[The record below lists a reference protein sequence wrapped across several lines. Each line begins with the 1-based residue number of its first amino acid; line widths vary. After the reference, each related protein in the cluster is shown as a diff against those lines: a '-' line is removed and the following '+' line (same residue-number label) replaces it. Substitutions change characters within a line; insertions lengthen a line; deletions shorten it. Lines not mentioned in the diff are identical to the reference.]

1 MTPHHTILA
10 LPSGKQGQVPE
21 GTNLR
26 TALRA
31 LGVDIESVCAENA
44 TCGKCKVIVETGA
57 IAGQA
62 IDSDIGHTSPPNQ
75 EEIMYFAERADML
88 ASRGW
93 KPDQVRLA
101 CQAKVLGDLVVTVPD
116 ESLAHRQIVRKSAR
130 ERSIEI
136 QPAVRKY
143 LVELNEPT
151 LANPKADWERLASGI
166 ATSIELVRYG
176 EANLPRPGDLGI
188 DYECLKTLPDT
199 LRESNWRVTVTV
211 WNDREVIRVE
221 PGYTDQLYGAAV
233 DIGTTTVAL
242 YLCDLTTGEIVASES
257 DVNPQIP
264 YGEDVMSRIQTSR
277 ENPDGL
283 KMLHKAIIRL
293 LNQLLNRASKIAGIR
308 LEDIVDLSVVGNTTM
323 MHLFLNVPPRYLG
336 VAPFSP
342 AIYRSLDIKARE
354 IDLAIN
360 KSANVF
366 VLPAIAAFVGAD
378 TTGALLAEE
387 PYTQNEVWLIID
399 IGTNAELVLGNR
411 HRLVCASTPT
421 GPAFEGA
428 HIEFGMRAAP
438 GAIEHLEIDAATLKP
453 RWKIIGE
460 EKWGA
465 GKPKGLCGSA
475 VVDAAAELLRAG
487 ALDAGG
493 RMKAGLLAP
502 DRLRRSDRGNEYVI
516 AFADESAIGAD
527 ISITQKDIRQIQLA
541 KGALY
546 VAAESLIREFGS
558 GLPDKILLAGAFG
571 SYLDKTNA
579 ISIGMIPGIPAERVF
594 VVGNS
599 AGDGARIALLSTAKR
614 VEASQVA
621 ARVTRY
627 ELPADPEFQ
636 WAFLR
641 AVSFPKT
648 EEKDGDSK

>member
-1 MTPHHTILA
+1 MTPQHTILA

-21 GTNLR
+21 GTKLR
-26 TALRA
+26 AALRG

-44 TCGKCKVIVETGA
+44 TCGKCKVVIERGRLAGHA
-57 IAGQA
+57 IESSLSHVSA
-62 IDSDIGHTSPPNQ
+62 PNQ
-75 EEIMYFAERADML
+75 EEITYFARRADLL
-88 ASRGW
+88 ASHGW
-93 KPDQVRLA
+93 QPDQVRLA

-143 LVELNEPT
+143 LVELSQPT
-151 LANPKADWERLASGI
+151 LANPKADWERLVSGI

-176 EANLPRPGDLGI
+176 EADLPRPGDLRI
-188 DYECLKTLPDT
+188 DYECLKALPDT
-199 LRESNWRVTVTV
+199 LREANWRVTVTV

-221 PGYTDQLYGAAV
+221 PGYTDKLYGAAV

-242 YLCDLTTGEIVASES
+242 YLCDLTTGEIIASES
-257 DVNPQIP
+257 DANPQIP

-277 ENPDGL
+277 ADPAGL
-283 KMLHKAIIRL
+283 GILHKAIIRL
-293 LNQLLNRASKIAGIR
+293 LNQLLNRASKAAGIG
-308 LEDIVDLSVVGNTTM
+308 LDDIVDMSVVGNTTM

-342 AIYRSLDIKARE
+342 AIYRALDIKARE
-354 IDLAIN
+354 LGLAIN
-360 KSANVF
+360 KSASVF

-387 PYTQNEVWLIID
+387 PYDQDEVWLIID

-411 HRLVCASTPT
+411 QRLVCASTPT

-438 GAIEHLEIDAATLKP
+438 GAIEHLKIDVKTLKP

-460 EKWGA
+460 EEWGA

-475 VVDAAAELLRAG
+475 VVDAAAELLQAG
-487 ALDAGG
+487 ALDTGG
-493 RMKAGLLAP
+493 RMKAGLIAP
-502 DRLRRSDRGNEYVI
+502 DRIRRSERGVEYVI
-516 AFADESAIGAD
+516 AFADESAIGTD
-527 ISITQKDIRQIQLA
+527 ICITQKDIRQIQLA

-558 GLPDKILLAGAFG
+558 GLPEKILLAGAFG
-571 SYLDKTNA
+571 SYLDKSNA
-579 ISIGMIPGIPAERVF
+579 IAIGMIPKIPDEQVF

-599 AGDGARIALLSTAKR
+599 AGDGARIALLSIAKR

-621 ARVTRY
+621 ARLTRY
-627 ELPADPEFQ
+627 ELPADPDFQ
-636 WAFLR
+636 TAFLK
-641 AVSFPKT
+641 AVNFPGAEARGGGPK
-648 EEKDGDSK
+648 